1 MVPITFRLFPRRRA
15 AGLGRRTNRFPGS
28 RRSRTPCQGHNGAT
42 TPALKVEGHSKDE
55 ASSAAAHPGDPLSA
69 APDSPRRRSPARE
82 GEGGGSGLTADPA
95 GAEDSG
101 GARYSASPGE
111 AADPGRL
118 ADSAPR
124 PGHGGS
130 DPVIA
135 VDAMGGD
142 HAPGEIIAGALA
154 AQREHGIR
162 VLLTGPAARLRQ
174 VLGGMG
180 AIDEIQIVPAE
191 DNLAM
196 DEGALASLRRPRSSV
211 AVACQLVR
219 RGDAAA
225 VVSAGSTGG
234 VVATA
239 RLRLRSLPGVLRPGL
254 AVVLPTRP
262 GRTVLIDAGATADP
276 KPEMLVQFGQLGVAY
291 AQLTLGV
298 PAPRVGL
305 LTIGTE
311 PGKGNKFTRR
321 AHELLAS
328 DPPHGALPL
337 SFAGN
342 VEGGDLLA
350 GELDVIVTDGFT
362 GNVAL
367 KTLEGTIRFAAAEL
381 RAAVTATRTARIGA
395 FLQRRGLRELAARL
409 DAESYGGAVLLG
421 LGGTVVIAHGAS
433 TARAVTSACLLAADL
448 ARGEITEKITQ
459 RLGPG
464 RSASRG
470 GHFLRRPLR
479 C

>member
-1 MVPITFRLFPRRRA
+1 M
-15 AGLGRRTNRFPGS
+15 
-28 RRSRTPCQGHNGAT
+28 
-42 TPALKVEGHSKDE
+42 
-55 ASSAAAHPGDPLSA
+55 
-69 APDSPRRRSPARE
+69 
-82 GEGGGSGLTADPA
+82 
-95 GAEDSG
+95 
-101 GARYSASPGE
+101 
-111 AADPGRL
+111 
-118 ADSAPR
+118 
-124 PGHGGS
+124 
-130 DPVIA
+130 IA

-154 AQREHGIR
+154 AQREHGSR

-180 AIDEIQIVPAE
+180 AVHEIQVVPAE

-234 VVATA
+234 IVATA
-239 RLRLRSLPGVLRPGL
+239 RLRLRSLPGVPRPGL

-262 GRTVLIDAGATADP
+262 GRTVLIDVGATADP

-291 AQLTLGV
+291 AQAALGV

-305 LTIGTE
+305 LTIGAE

-321 AHELLAS
+321 AHELLAG

-367 KTLEGTIRFAAAEL
+367 KTLEGSIRFATAEL
-381 RAAVTATRTARIGA
+381 RAAVTATRTARVGA

-448 ARGEITEKITQ
+448 ARGEITEKITH
-459 RLGPG
+459 RMSPG
-464 RSASRG
+464 RSPSRA
-470 GHFLRRPLR
+470 GHFLRRPLAR
-479 C
+479 PGPGRSLCLRL